1 MWTNLPEIKLVG
13 NGTKGRDPSLCY
25 SYDQMCDGW
34 GALPAVSLIAVEIHP
49 LGGFVLSS
57 GGWETKLS
65 ARPSLAQPRLP
76 AKYPSPHGTPRAS
89 HWQIPRL
96 GHVLFLS
103 RYRLSH
109 CNLMPDDRDGKSTMC
124 RLWRRFKVW
133 LDTDSCAPENHL
145 QTARSSIT
153 LSCLDRLT

>member
-1 MWTNLPEIKLVG
+1 MGRREEIPASDIATIKCAMAGGLCQLFPSSPWRSIRSVG
-13 NGTKGRDPSLCY
+13 LFCRLEAGKQSYQRDHRWPSHD
-25 SYDQMCDGW
+25 S
-34 GALPAVSLIAVEIHP
+34 P
-49 LGGFVLSS
+49 LGIH
-57 GGWETKLS
+57 
-65 ARPSLAQPRLP
+65 RLMEHQGLVIGR
-76 AKYPSPHGTPRAS
+76 YLDY
-89 HWQIPRL
+89 L